1 MKDNNIFRTTI
12 GGQALIEG
20 ILMRGPNKTCTVV
33 RRADGELVYKE
44 ESYETRKG
52 FAALPFIRGVVRLAD
67 SLSGGM
73 KALTYSSEIAF
84 DDIDEG
90 DDDWLTRKLGKKRAT
105 EIATGI
111 ALFFGCAIPIVLFIL
126 LPTLLAGLLDR
137 WIGSGFLRN
146 LVEGLFRILIFF
158 GFLFSISHMKDI
170 RRTFMY
176 HGAEHK
182 TIHCYEHNLPLTVEN
197 VRKFPKA
204 HPRCGTSFLFVVMII
219 SILVFSFVKW
229 SNPLIRVVLRL
240 ALLPVIV
247 SLSYEFNML
256 VGRHDNVLTRILR
269 APGLFMQKFT
279 TFEPD
284 DSMIEVAAAALERVI
299 PEKEGEDR
307 W

>member
-20 ILMRGPNKTCTVV
+20 ILMRGPSKTCTVV

-146 LVEGLFRILIFF
+146 LVEGLFRILIFL

-229 SNPLIRVVLRL
+229 SNPLIRVILRL

>member
-20 ILMRGPNKTCTVV
+20 ILMRGPSKTCIVV
-33 RRADGELVYKE
+33 RRPDGELVYKE
-44 ESYETRKG
+44 ETYKTRTG
-52 FAALPFIRGVVRLAD
+52 FAALPLIRGVVRLGD
-67 SLSGGM
+67 SLSGGI
-73 KALTYSSEIAF
+73 KALTYSSDIAF
-84 DDIDEG
+84 DGVEEEE
-90 DDDWLTRKLGKKRAT
+90 DDWLTRKLGKKKAQDLAT
-105 EIATGI
+105 TI
-111 ALFFGCAIPIVLFIL
+111 ALVLGIAIPIALFIL
-126 LPTLLAGLLDR
+126 LPTLLAGLLDQ

-146 LVEGLFRILIFF
+146 LVEGLIRILIFL
-158 GFLFSISHMKDI
+158 GFLLSISRMKDI

-229 SNPLIRVVLRL
+229 SNPLIRVLLRL
-240 ALLPVIV
+240 VLLPVII
-247 SLSYEFNML
+247 SLSYEFNLL
-256 VGRHDNVLTRILR
+256 VGRHDNALTKILR

-284 DSMIEVAAAALERVI
+284 ASMIEVAAAALTRVI

>member
-146 LVEGLFRILIFF
+146 LVEGLFRILIFL
-158 GFLFSISHMKDI
+158 GFLFSISRMKDI